1 MRSSTWAMACVCA
14 ASTSCGTAARSMS
27 SRPYWILVRLRA
39 LAGLP
44 VPDGGRDTAPGRPAR
59 MPVKTSVA
67 SVGDGTAAIS
77 CALSVT
83 STGT

>member
-1 MRSSTWAMACVCA
+1 MRSSAWAMACVCA

-44 VPDGGRDTAPGRPAR
+44 VPDGGRDTTPGRPAR
-59 MPVKTSVA
+59 RPLKSSVA
-67 SVGDGTAAIS
+67 SVDGGAAAIS
-77 CALSVT
+77 CAFSVT